1 MRGILGG
8 KVAADLKVS
17 KEGFEFAVNFLPEK
31 LEKPAQKIKTKH
43 HKALEARVIQKKK
56 FFWAANQK
64 SDRNGFYQMCV
75 LPA

>member
-56 FFWAANQK
+56 FF
-64 SDRNGFYQMCV
+64 
-75 LPA
+75 